1 METCVAAH
9 RECLNGPTPRTPR
22 AVGASTDDCVHGGP
36 DLDGRRAHRNK
47 VAHALVHELLAQ
59 GHLCRAVARNL
70 GWGLNTVLRYARTA
84 TCQDT
89 LRGNRPRPSRLA
101 PYELYLERRFAAGRT
116 NITRLHHELI
126 SQNAPGAYRVLRAYI
141 AALRAAPPQTL
152 PPRPTV
158 RRVTGWLTR
167 RPATPSE
174 DERAALKDVLARCP
188 ERDTAAEHVQ
198 GVALLVSSPA
208 KLA

>member
-1 METCVAAH
+1 M
-9 RECLNGPTPRTPR
+9 
-22 AVGASTDDCVHGGP
+22 
-36 DLDGRRAHRNK
+36 
-47 VAHALVHELLAQ
+47 
-59 GHLCRAVARNL
+59 CRAVARNL

-116 NITRLHHELI
+116 NIKRLHHELI

-141 AALRAAPPQTL
+141 AALRAAPPQAL
-152 PPRPTV
+152 PPRRTV

-208 KLA
+208 KLAQRNAVRAAPRARVDYRSSVCATDTERAGCQ

>member
-116 NITRLHHELI
+116 NIKRLHHELI

-141 AALRAAPPQTL
+141 AALR
-152 PPRPTV
+152 
-158 RRVTGWLTR
+158 
-167 RPATPSE
+167 
-174 DERAALKDVLARCP
+174 RAAAGAASSADGAARHRLAHSSARDP
-188 ERDTAAEHVQ
+188 ERGRACRAE
-198 GVALLVSSPA
+198 GRPGPLP
-208 KLA
+208 

>member
-1 METCVAAH
+1 M
-9 RECLNGPTPRTPR
+9 
-22 AVGASTDDCVHGGP
+22 
-36 DLDGRRAHRNK
+36 
-47 VAHALVHELLAQ
+47 
-59 GHLCRAVARNL
+59 
-70 GWGLNTVLRYARTA
+70 
-84 TCQDT
+84 
-89 LRGNRPRPSRLA
+89 
-101 PYELYLERRFAAGRT
+101 
-116 NITRLHHELI
+116 
-126 SQNAPGAYRVLRAYI
+126 LRAYI
-141 AALRAAPPQTL
+141 AALRAAPPQAL
-152 PPRPTV
+152 PPRRTV